1 MQRLFR
7 NNAQWQ
13 ARKTSQDPEFFT
25 RLAKQQSPDYLW
37 IGCADSR
44 VPANDIVDLD
54 PGEVFVHR
62 NVANV
67 VVLSDMNLL
76 AVLQYAVDALR
87 VREIV
92 VAGHYGCGGVK
103 AALGRSGLSFVDT
116 WLRPIHETYAANRAE
131 LEALAD
137 GDTCVN
143 RLCELHVRQQV
154 HNVAATTIVQDAW
167 ARGQTLGVNGV
178 IYDHGDGKLRDLGC
192 RLTSRRDADAQTVS
206 A

>member
-1 MQRLFR
+1 MQRLFQ

-13 ARKTSQDPEFFT
+13 ARKTAQDPEFFA
-25 RLAKQQSPDYLW
+25 RLARQQSPDYLW

-67 VVLSDMNLL
+67 VVPSDVNLL
-76 AVLQYAVDALR
+76 AVLQYAVDALE

-116 WLRPIHETYAANRAE
+116 WLRPIHETYAANRTD
-131 LEALAD
+131 LDALMD
-137 GDTCVN
+137 VTGRVN
-143 RLCELHVRQQV
+143 RLCELNVQQQV

-167 ARGQTLGVNGV
+167 ARGQRLGVNGV
-178 IYDHGDGKLRDLGC
+178 IYGHGDGLLRDLGC
-192 RLTSRRDADAQTVS
+192 RLTSAADAAAQSVS

>member
-13 ARKTSQDPEFFT
+13 ARKTAQDPEFFA

-67 VVLSDMNLL
+67 VVPSDVNLL
-76 AVLQYAVDALR
+76 AVLQYAVDALE

-92 VAGHYGCGGVK
+92 VAGHYSCGGVK
-103 AALGRSGLSFVDT
+103 AALERSGLSFVDT
-116 WLRPIHETYAANRAE
+116 WLRPIHETYAANRAA
-131 LEALAD
+131 LDALTDVEAR
-137 GDTCVN
+137 VN
-143 RLCELHVRQQV
+143 RLCELHVQQQV

-167 ARGQTLGVNGV
+167 ARGQSLGVNGV

-192 RLTSRRDADAQTVS
+192 RLTSPADAGAQT
-206 A
+206 AFA

>member
-1 MQRLFR
+1 MRRLFE
-7 NNAQWQ
+7 NNARWQ
-13 ARKTSQDPEFFT
+13 ARKTAEDPRFFQ

-67 VVLSDMNLL
+67 VVPSDVNLL
-76 AVLQYAVDALR
+76 AVLQYAVEALR
-87 VREIV
+87 VREVV

-103 AALGRSGLSFVDT
+103 AAMGRSGLNFVDT
-116 WLRPIHETYAANRAE
+116 WLRPIHETYAANSAE

-137 GDTCVN
+137 GDARVN
-143 RLCELHVRQQV
+143 RLCELNVRQQV
-154 HNVAATTIVQDAW
+154 HNVAATTIVRDAW

-178 IYDHGDGKLRDLGC
+178 IYDHGDGHLRDLNC
-192 RLTSRRDADAQTVS
+192 RLQGPEDAAAQELS